1 MKAYDALKE
10 KPVLILGLAKSGYES
25 AKLCH
30 KLGAD
35 VTVNDGKDLSS
46 DPHALELEQQGIR
59 VISGEHPLSLLDNK
73 PLIVKNPG
81 IPYNIPLLQE
91 AMNHGL
97 DIITEVE
104 LSYYISEAPIIGI
117 TGTNGKTTVTSLI
130 GDMFGNSKV
139 NGQVSGNIGVVASK
153 VAQEVTKDDYLITE
167 LSSFQLLGTIHYRP
181 HIAIVTNIYSAHLDY
196 HGSLEEY
203 QNAKKN
209 IFKNQTEDDYL
220 IFNYEQRH
228 LINTDDIKS
237 KILYFSTNQKVNGI
251 YIEDDYVVYNGIRII
266 NTHDIVLPGK
276 HNLENVLVAV
286 LAALLSG
293 VDVKSVVHTLTT
305 FSGIKHRLQYV
316 GNNRG
321 NKYYNDSKATN
332 TLATRF
338 ALSSFNSPIIWLC
351 GGLDRGNDFDDL
363 IPYMD
368 NVRLMVTFG
377 ETKDKLKTL
386 GASQG
391 KEVLQAN
398 DVKDAV
404 NLIQDYIQSNDVV
417 LLSPACA
424 SWDQYDTFETRGD
437 EFIESFQKHLP
448 TF

>member
-1 MKAYDALKE
+1 MKEYGELKG
-10 KPVLILGLAKSGYES
+10 KHVLILGLAKSGYEA
-25 AKLCH
+25 AKLCQ
-30 KLGAD
+30 KLGAE
-35 VTVNDGKDLSS
+35 VIVNDGKDLSTN
-46 DPHALELEQQGIR
+46 PHAVELEQMGIK
-59 VISGEHPLSLLDNK
+59 VISGEHPISLLDK
-73 PLIVKNPG
+73 RPLIVKNPG
-81 IPYNIPLLQE
+81 IPYSIPLLEE
-91 AMNHGL
+91 AKNIGL

-104 LSYYISEAPIIGI
+104 LSYYVSEAPIIGI

-130 GDMFGNSKV
+130 GDMFSTSLQT
-139 NGQVSGNIGVVASK
+139 GQVSGNIGVVASK
-153 VAQEVTKDDYLITE
+153 VAQDVRKEDYLITE

-196 HGSLEEY
+196 HGTLDEY

-209 IFKNQTEDDYL
+209 IFKNQTKDDYL

-228 LINTDDIKS
+228 LINKDEIKS
-237 KILYFSTNQKVNGI
+237 KILYFSTEQKVDGI
-251 YIEDDYVVYNGIRII
+251 YTENDYIVYNGIRII
-266 NTHDIVLPGK
+266 HLSDIVLPGK

-286 LAALLSG
+286 LAAILSG
-293 VDVKSVVHTLTT
+293 VEIKSIIHTLTT

-338 ALSSFNSPIIWLC
+338 ALSAFNSPIIWLC
-351 GGLDRGNDFDDL
+351 GGLDRGNAFDDL

-368 NVRLMVTFG
+368 KVRLMVTFG
-377 ETKDKLKTL
+377 ETKDKLSAL
-386 GASQG
+386 GESKG
-391 KEVLQAN
+391 IEVIQAN

-404 NLIQDYIQSNDVV
+404 SKIQAYIQVNDVV

-424 SWDQYDTFETRGD
+424 SWDQYDTFEARGE
-437 EFIESFQKHLP
+437 EFIESFQKYLP

>member
-1 MKAYDALKE
+1 MKTYDDLQGKD
-10 KPVLILGLAKSGYES
+10 VLILGLAKSGYES

-30 KLGAD
+30 KLGAN
-35 VTVNDGKDLSS
+35 VVVNDGKDISK
-46 DPHALELEQQGIR
+46 DPHAVELQELGIE
-59 VISGEHPLSLLDNK
+59 VIGGEHPMSLLNNR

-81 IPYNIPLLQE
+81 IPYHIPLLEE
-91 AMNHGL
+91 AVKQGL

-104 LSYYISEAPIIGI
+104 LSFYISEAQIIGI

-139 NGQVSGNIGVVASK
+139 NGHVAGNIGVVASK
-153 VAQEVTKDDYLITE
+153 VAQEVKSDEYLITE
-167 LSSFQLLGTIHYRP
+167 LSSFQLLGTIQYKP

-196 HGSLEEY
+196 HGNLEEY
-203 QNAKKN
+203 QKAKKN
-209 IFKNQTEDDYL
+209 IFSNQTEEDYL

-228 LINTDDIKS
+228 LINKDEIKS
-237 KILYFSTNQKVNGI
+237 KILYFSTEQQVNGI
-251 YIEDDYVVYNGIRII
+251 YIEDDYVVCNGIRII
-266 NTHDIVLPGK
+266 HVNDIVLPGK

-286 LAALLSG
+286 LAAVLSG
-293 VDVKSVVHTLTT
+293 VDIKSIVHTLTT

-338 ALSSFNSPIIWLC
+338 ALSSFRSPIIWLC

-377 ETKDKLKTL
+377 ETKDKLNAL

-391 KEVLQAN
+391 KEIIQAT

-404 NLIQDYIQSNDVV
+404 DKIQSIIHPNDVV

-424 SWDQYDTFETRGD
+424 SWDQYDTFEARGD
-437 EFIESFQKHLP
+437 AFIESFQKHLP

>member
-1 MKAYDALKE
+1 MKNYEALKDRD
-10 KPVLILGLAKSGYES
+10 VLILGLAKSGYES
-25 AKLCH
+25 AKLCQ
-30 KLGAD
+30 KLGAN
-35 VTVNDGKDLSS
+35 VTVNDGKDLSN
-46 DPHALELEQQGIR
+46 DPHAVELMNQGIT
-59 VISGEHPLSLLDNK
+59 VISGEHPLSLLNSN
-73 PLIVKNPG
+73 PIIVKNPG
-81 IPYNIPLLQE
+81 IPYSIPLLQE
-91 AMNHGL
+91 AENKGL
-97 DIITEVE
+97 EIITEIE

-130 GDMFGNSKV
+130 GDMFSNSKV

-153 VAQEVTKDDYLITE
+153 VAQDVTKDDYLITE
-167 LSSFQLLGTIHYRP
+167 LSSFQLLGTIKYKP

-196 HGSLEEY
+196 HGTLDEY

-209 IFKNQTEDDYL
+209 IFRNQTEEDYL

-228 LINTDDIKS
+228 LINTDEIKS
-237 KILYFSTNQKVNGI
+237 KILYFSTQQEVEGI
-251 YIEDDYVVYNGIRII
+251 YIKDEYVVYNGVRII
-266 NTHDIVLPGK
+266 HINDIVLPGK
-276 HNLENVLVAV
+276 HNLENVLGAV
-286 LAALLSG
+286 LVSIISG
-293 VDVKSVVHTLTT
+293 VDLKSIILTLTS

-316 GNNRG
+316 GNNKG

-338 ALSSFNSPIIWLC
+338 ALSSFNAPIIWLC

-363 IPYMD
+363 IPYMEK
-368 NVRLMVTFG
+368 VRLMVTFG

-391 KEVLQAN
+391 KEVIQAK

-404 NLIQDYIQSNDVV
+404 DIIQDYIQSNDVV

-424 SWDQYDTFETRGD
+424 SWDQYDTFEARGN

>member
-1 MKAYDALKE
+1 MKPYTGLKD
-10 KPVLILGLAKSGYES
+10 KNVLILGLAKSGYES
-25 AKLCH
+25 AKLCK
-30 KLGAD
+30 KLGAN
-35 VTVNDGKDLSS
+35 VIVNDGQDLTNN
-46 DPHALELEQQGIR
+46 PHALELVNDGIK
-59 VISGEHPLSLLDNK
+59 VISGEHPLSLLDNN

-81 IPYNIPLLQE
+81 IPYKIPLLQE
-91 AMNHGL
+91 ALNKNL
-97 DIITEVE
+97 KIITEIE

-139 NGQVSGNIGVVASK
+139 KGQVSGNIGVVASK
-153 VAQEVTKDDYLITE
+153 VAQDVTKDDYLITE
-167 LSSFQLLGTIHYRP
+167 LSSFQLLGTVEYRP

-228 LINTDDIKS
+228 LIDKDEIKS
-237 KILYFSTNQKVNGI
+237 KILYFSTEQEVNGI
-251 YIEDDYVVYNGIRII
+251 YIKDDYVVYNGVRII
-266 NTHDIVLPGK
+266 NTNDIVLPGK

-286 LAALLSG
+286 LASIISG
-293 VDVKSVVHTLTT
+293 VDIKSIVHTLTT
-305 FSGIKHRLQYV
+305 FSWIKHRLQYI
-316 GNNRG
+316 GTNRG

-368 NVRLMVTFG
+368 KVRLMVTFG
-377 ETKDKLKTL
+377 ETKGKLKTL

-391 KEVLQAN
+391 KEVLEAK
-398 DVKDAV
+398 DVKGAV
-404 NLIQDYIQSNDVV
+404 DLIQDHIQSNDVV

-424 SWDQYDTFETRGD
+424 SWDQYDTFEARGD

-448 TF
+448 SF